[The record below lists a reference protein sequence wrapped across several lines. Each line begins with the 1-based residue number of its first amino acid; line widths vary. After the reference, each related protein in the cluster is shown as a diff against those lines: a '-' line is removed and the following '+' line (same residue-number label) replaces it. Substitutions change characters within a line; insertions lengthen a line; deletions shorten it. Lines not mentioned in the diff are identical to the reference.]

1 MKNLM
6 QLKEEYPNT
15 FKGWMNERDIIEVLD
30 SKWTSRESWYLMSN
44 GIGTQNV
51 SEADVN
57 DGECLGYFNVRVEG
71 DDLKIYLNITLSDWD
86 DEEKQYLTESSVM
99 IGWN

>member
-15 FKGWMNERDIIEVLD
+15 FKGWMNERDIIKVLD
-30 SKWTSRESWYLMSN
+30 SKWTSRESWYLMKN

-51 SEADVN
+51 SEADVK
-57 DGECLGYFNVRVEG
+57 DGECQGYFNVRVEG
-71 DDLKIYLNITLSDWD
+71 DDLKIYLDITLRDWD
-86 DEEKQYLTESSVM
+86 DEEKQYITESSVI